1 MTVPANERS
10 FSGLLSDAISQLNSL
25 VRNEIQLARAELS
38 AKAGQAAGGL
48 ALLAV
53 SAVIMIAALVLIFMA
68 LAGWLVGMGFSPP
81 AADLIVGLLGA
92 GVSGGFLWFGVSRL
106 RAEDL
111 SPRRTL
117 KQLHRDASVAK
128 ELVK

>member
-10 FSGLLSDAISQLNSL
+10 FSGLLSDAVSQLNSL
-25 VRNEIQLARAELS
+25 VRNEIHLARAELS
-38 AKAGQAAGGL
+38 AKAGQAAAGL

-53 SAVIMIAALVLIFMA
+53 SAVIMIAALVLILMA
-68 LAGWLVGMGFSPP
+68 LAGWLVDMGFSPP
-81 AADLIVGLLGA
+81 AADLIAGLLGA
-92 GVSGGFLWFGVSRL
+92 GVSGGFLWLGVSRL

-117 KQLHRDASVAK
+117 QQLHRDASAAK